1 MNRRTRRTIGVV
13 GLAAGVGLGGLALLG
28 AAGASAQSL
37 TVNGSGSGAAA
48 SAQSLATQA
57 KGAAAGAAAG
67 TGATMYLNPGAPASS
82 IAGFAGLASADQ
94 SYAQAMALTYAAYAA
109 LGGRSDRQAVIQR
122 KDGMYYIGLDGEGGR
137 WFAAADQAM
146 AFMFNSLVAK
156 DGNLKT
162 ETKQAVAYSCASD
175 LLCAVLA
182 VAKDP
187 YVTIATV
194 ARGGTVDVTITGK
207 GFSNTGGAPTVA
219 ASDGILVKSVTFV
232 SSQTLSARFQ
242 VTQAA
247 ALGENFVAVF
257 NTGTAFHNVGAYKL
271 NVIDGKDSGPNTEWA
286 SKAVAAPLA
295 LPGSASGAIV
305 RRGDEQFFKL
315 DVTAAGTLTLSSNGG
330 ADVKATLE
338 DAAGKV
344 LATDDDA
351 GTGYGFK
358 LSGTIAPGTYY
369 LRVGHCCGG
378 IGTYQLDAA
387 FAVQSASK

>member
-13 GLAAGVGLGGLALLG
+13 GLAAGVGLSGLALIG
-28 AAGASAQSL
+28 AASAVAQSL

-48 SAQSLATQA
+48 SAQSLANRAQ
-57 KGAAAGAAAG
+57 GAAAGAAAG
-67 TGATMYLNPGAPASS
+67 TGATMYLSPGTSASS
-82 IAGFAGLASADQ
+82 IAGYAGLSSADQ
-94 SYAQAMALTYAAYAA
+94 SFAQAMSLTYAAYAA

-137 WFAAADQAM
+137 WFASADQAM
-146 AFMFNSLVAK
+146 AFMFKNLVAK
-156 DGNLKT
+156 DDNLKT
-162 ETKQAVAYSCASD
+162 ETKHAVATGCAED

-182 VAKDP
+182 AARDP

-194 ARGGTVDVTITGK
+194 ARGSTVDVTITGK
-207 GFSNTGGAPTVA
+207 GFSSIGGAPTVA
-219 ASDGILVKSVTFV
+219 ASDGILVKSVSFV
-232 SSQTLSARFQ
+232 SSQTLSARLQ

-247 ALGENFVAVF
+247 ALGENMVAVF
-257 NTGTAFHNVGAYKL
+257 NSGTAFRNVGAYKL

-286 SKAVAAPLA
+286 NRTAAAPLP
-295 LPGSASGAIV
+295 LPGSVNGTIV
-305 RRGDEQFFKL
+305 RAGNEQFFRL
-315 DVTAAGTLTLSSNGG
+315 DVKEAGTLTLSSKGA

-358 LSGTIAPGTYY
+358 LTGTIAPGTYY

-378 IGTYQLDAA
+378 IGAYQLDAA
-387 FAVQSASK
+387 FAVQSAGK